1 VSRAQAGIAFK
12 CDLTTSKGS
21 ETLMLTKRMFMTG
34 LLIALLMGTLVIVS
48 PAPTQAQQQNL
59 LANPGFEPP
68 YEGGVASYWQA
79 WYEDSGELCET
90 RPDGWDFVCRPNW
103 SQETDPN
110 GHGLTRGGSSQH
122 VGVQYITWHG
132 GVFQTVEVAP
142 GTKVRFTVFGYSFAS
157 NENLPASSYGQNWVG
172 RMKVGI
178 DPEGRGQW
186 TQGVIWSGE
195 NNAMDSWQQ
204 LSVEATAGASGKVT
218 VFVSSQYRNA
228 QPLAHMDSWW
238 DNATLEVVQPAA
250 TPTFTPQP
258 TSAVPPTPVNTPTPR
273 PDGAVVHVVQS
284 GDTLYGIALQ
294 YDVDVDELRRLNAGT
309 LGANDMLSVGQE
321 LVISAASVTPTATPA
336 PTQEAT
342 PEPTQEAGGEG
353 GGPAAPTGDVGSVCV
368 SAYHDRNE
376 DMTRQPGE
384 EELLPNATF
393 TLVGTDGPA
402 GNYTSDGIS
411 EPYCFE
417 NLKPGNYVLRQTPPA
432 GYAPTGPEQWGVPLS
447 AGQAAALELGYLRT
461 GVTSPQET
469 ETPAADPSQTEDE
482 QTSTDSPTNVIN
494 LILRISGIVVLVLAL
509 LVAGLFVISRRR

>member
-1 VSRAQAGIAFK
+1 MAFK

-21 ETLMLTKRMFMTG
+21 ETLMLTKRMLMTG
-34 LLIALLMGTLVIVS
+34 LLIALLLGTLVIVS

-461 GVTSPQET
+461 GATSPQET